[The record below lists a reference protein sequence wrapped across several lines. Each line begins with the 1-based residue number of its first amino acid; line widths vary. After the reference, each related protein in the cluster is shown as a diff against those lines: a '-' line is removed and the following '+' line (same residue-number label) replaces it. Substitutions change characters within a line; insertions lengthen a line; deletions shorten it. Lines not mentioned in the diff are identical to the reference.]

1 MNLFIND
8 KKNSPYFENISIS
21 TTIQET
27 FNQEFS
33 FKSEFIHSEI
43 WFKNIES
50 QKSMHVMLIIAS
62 PVCNKLKIWKLHHI
76 TFCALIANSLN
87 LYQSLLYWYFCSLRS
102 SLQPQFAFSFFFLSH
117 SLHLEKFNVA
127 VFRKSASIL

>member
-87 LYQSLLYWYFCSLRS
+87 ALSVSFVLIFLL
-102 SLQPQFAFSFFFLSH
+102 FAELSTTPIRFFIFFSF
-117 SLHLEKFNVA
+117 SLTPLRE
-127 VFRKSASIL
+127 I

>member
-43 WFKNIES
+43 
-50 QKSMHVMLIIAS
+50 
-62 PVCNKLKIWKLHHI
+62 
-76 TFCALIANSLN
+76 
-87 LYQSLLYWYFCSLRS
+87 
-102 SLQPQFAFSFFFLSH
+102 
-117 SLHLEKFNVA
+117 
-127 VFRKSASIL
+127 